1 MTDSSKLEEKVQP
14 KIKLKKISA
23 PLSGMT
29 CASCVARVEKSIGKI
44 EGVKNVAV
52 NLANEKATFEVDE
65 NLSLLSSIEKAVEEA
80 GYKIDFS
87 ELRKNQNESDSK
99 NHPSPID
106 IYYSELKKDF
116 VIALIF
122 TVPIFL
128 ISMGMMWEKFQLFL
142 NLPLESV
149 NKILFLLTVPVVFI
163 SGKRFF
169 QIFFNNLRHKSADMN
184 SLVAIGTGSAFIYST
199 IITLFPELLHINSSS
214 SHTYFETAAVI
225 ITLILMGRLLESRAK
240 SKTNLAIKKLIEL
253 KPKTV
258 LIKVNGKEEEIPL
271 SELSIADMVII
282 KPGSKIPADGRLLRG
297 SSVVDESMITGESLP
312 VEKNVDSKV
321 IGGTINKNGSFEFE
335 VTATGDNSVLG
346 QIIKMVEEAQSSKAP
361 IQKLADKIASIFV
374 PAIILIAIIT
384 FIGWFFFSS
393 AGFSN
398 ALLNFVAVLI
408 IACPCALGLATPTAI
423 IVGTGKGAQNGI
435 LIRNAESLELAHK
448 IDTIIFDKTGTI
460 TTGKL
465 KVTSVL
471 SQSID
476 EKELL
481 GITSALEQNSEHPI
495 ARAIVDYA
503 ISHGVQNYKANEFES
518 LTGFGIKGEINEMN
532 VLIGNQNLM
541 KQNFISLK
549 NFESELIEESIAGK
563 SIVFVSVNKELKGL
577 IILEDELK
585 NNSAEVIAN
594 IKSIKLKTI
603 LLTGDNKQVAK
614 ETSVKAGFD
623 DYKAEVFPEDKMSV
637 VSEYQRNGEVVAMVG
652 DGINDAPALVKSD
665 VGIAIGTGTDVA
677 IESGDIIL
685 MSGDLQGIPKAI
697 KLSRMTLAT
706 IKQNL
711 FWAFIYNIIG
721 VPLAALGMLNPMI
734 AALAMSFSS
743 VSVVT
748 NSLRLKTK
756 KI

>member
-106 IYYSELKKDF
+106 IFYSELKKDF

-271 SELSIADMVII
+271 SELSIADIVII

-603 LLTGDNKQVAK
+603 LLTGDNEQIAK
-614 ETSVKAGFD
+614 EISVKAGFD

-637 VSEYQRNGEVVAMVG
+637 VSEYQKNGEVVAMVG

-743 VSVVT
+743 VSVVS